1 MISESSKVIESVINY
16 FESDINKTKEL
27 LISKIN
33 QSNGDKIIENFIDVL
48 YGLIAKQTWRII
60 NKTFVYEF
68 HEFRKQKGLPIS
80 KTSSLAYEMF
90 LSEMNKDVIGKW
102 LKNIPFFMKF
112 CKT

>member
-48 YGLIAKQTWRII
+48 YGFNR
-60 NKTFVYEF
+60 
-68 HEFRKQKGLPIS
+68 
-80 KTSSLAYEMF
+80 
-90 LSEMNKDVIGKW
+90 
-102 LKNIPFFMKF
+102 
-112 CKT
+112 